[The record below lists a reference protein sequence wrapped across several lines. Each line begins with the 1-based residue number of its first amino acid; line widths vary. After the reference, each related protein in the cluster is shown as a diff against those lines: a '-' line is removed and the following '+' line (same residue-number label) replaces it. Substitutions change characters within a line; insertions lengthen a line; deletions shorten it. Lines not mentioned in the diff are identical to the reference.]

1 MSETHYTGA
10 SADGTALGAV
20 VEIKCPSWGNDKTVA
35 ELINS
40 GYEHLSVVDTH
51 APSSTTHVIDISDD
65 NDDDD
70 GNYSNFYSESIIIY
84 SFFRLIFNNI

>member
-1 MSETHYTGA
+1 MLMSETHYTGA

-40 GYEHLSVVDTH
+40 GYEHLSVKV
-51 APSSTTHVIDISDD
+51 
-65 NDDDD
+65 
-70 GNYSNFYSESIIIY
+70 
-84 SFFRLIFNNI
+84 